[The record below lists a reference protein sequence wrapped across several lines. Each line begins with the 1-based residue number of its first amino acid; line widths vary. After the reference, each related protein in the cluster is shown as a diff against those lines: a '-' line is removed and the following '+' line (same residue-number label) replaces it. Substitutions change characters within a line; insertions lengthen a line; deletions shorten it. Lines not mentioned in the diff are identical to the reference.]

1 MLEADIVAEAGMGSI
16 GRQGGLGWAAMAAVL
31 VACQPP
37 GVSDTNPNG
46 AIAPLEPS
54 ADAIAKISFDLDMLN
69 ADGLYGP
76 PDGLRALD
84 YEFCLPLTKPEL
96 DAAQT
101 IDPSLQLYPASA
113 GRIGC
118 TADQVLAIG
127 NTHQANHR
135 LILLE
140 LANLPYIERID
151 PVYWE

>member
-1 MLEADIVAEAGMGSI
+1 MGNIWRRRAQWGAAATVAM
-16 GRQGGLGWAAMAAVL
+16 VL

-37 GVSDTNPNG
+37 VAPDAGPDS
-46 AIAPLEPS
+46 AIDPREPTS
-54 ADAIAKISFDLDMLN
+54 DAIAKISFDLDTLN

-96 DAAQT
+96 DAVQA
-101 IDPSLQLYPASA
+101 IDPSLQLYPGSV

-118 TADQVLAIG
+118 TTDQVLAIG
-127 NTHQANHR
+127 NTHQPNHR

-151 PVYWE
+151 RVDWE